1 MRPGVSGLASR
12 GGEAEPNAP
21 RTAFAGC
28 RVLVVEDEYFIADDI
43 AHALST
49 LGAEVVGPV
58 PTRADALACLGDSS
72 GEGRIDA
79 AVLDI
84 NLRGET
90 CFPVAD
96 ALATRGVPFVFA
108 TGYDQ
113 EMVPGA
119 YGHVPRWEKPFDP
132 EALVRALPGLLRKG

>member
-1 MRPGVSGLASR
+1 MCPELSGLASR
-12 GGEAEPNAP
+12 GGETEPDAL

-43 AHALST
+43 ARALST

-58 PTRADALACLGDSS
+58 PTRADALACFNDSS
-72 GEGRIDA
+72 GVGRIDA

-113 EMVPGA
+113 AMVPGA

-132 EALVRALPGLLRKG
+132 EVLVRTLPGLVRKR